1 MSLEKRVNKKER
13 ARVLGESASKSML
26 MKRELLFSYCWMYT
40 NLHTRKEVVHL
51 DISIIAN

>member
-13 ARVLGESASKSML
+13 ARVFGESASESML

-40 NLHTRKEVVHL
+40 NLHIRKEGVQL

>member
-40 NLHTRKEVVHL
+40 NLHMRKEGVHL